1 VERHG
6 LVSVLKESSKMR
18 QANKRVSQ
26 NGFTL
31 LETMI
36 ALVVLGVG
44 ILGLAAM
51 LTDAL
56 TYMQGSQA
64 DFIAQQKA
72 EEAAEAIFTAKY
84 SNNATFAQIQNFSVG
99 SPGGLFLA
107 GPQPLLVPG
116 PDGLVGSVND
126 VGAPPASII
135 TPGPDKILG
144 TADDVTLPLGAYTRT
159 INIFTVPGKPNL
171 RQVNITINYTTGRF
185 TKAYNLT
192 TYVSAF

>member
-1 VERHG
+1 
-6 LVSVLKESSKMR
+6 
-18 QANKRVSQ
+18 
-26 NGFTL
+26 
-31 LETMI
+31 
-36 ALVVLGVG
+36 
-44 ILGLAAM
+44 
-51 LTDAL
+51 
-56 TYMQGSQA
+56 
-64 DFIAQQKA
+64 
-72 EEAAEAIFTAKY
+72 
-84 SNNATFAQIQNFSVG
+84 
-99 SPGGLFLA
+99 
-107 GPQPLLVPG
+107 
-116 PDGLVGSVND
+116 VGSVND